1 MNKKKN
7 KFGNW
12 LLKVA
17 TAQAYITTISMPI
30 LAFWGLPISLATFFG
45 NVIASPLITSYIFI
59 SALVFFTELLN
70 IPNWL
75 LLKSL
80 ELNTFVISKFIN
92 IGDKSWLIGMPQ
104 SYFLIAVP
112 FIATFIIFYF
122 KDLTRFLALAF
133 LLAIS

>member
-1 MNKKKN
+1 MNKN
-7 KFGNW
+7 SQFWRW
-12 LLKVA
+12 LLKVG

-30 LAFWGLPISLATFFG
+30 LSFWGLPISLATFFG
-45 NVIASPLITSYIFI
+45 NIIASPLITSFIFI
-59 SALVFFTELLN
+59 SALVFFIELLN
-70 IPNWL
+70 IPNWI
-75 LLKSL
+75 LLKIL
-80 ELNTFVISKFIN
+80 ELNAFVISKFIN

-122 KDLTRFLALAF
+122 KDLTRFLALSF